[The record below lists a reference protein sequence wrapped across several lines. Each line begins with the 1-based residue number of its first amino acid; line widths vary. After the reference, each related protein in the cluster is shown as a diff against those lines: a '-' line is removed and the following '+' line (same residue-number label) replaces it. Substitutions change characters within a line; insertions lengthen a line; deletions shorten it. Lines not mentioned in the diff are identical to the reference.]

1 MNKEEILSKARKE
14 NKGVDAVEQAAKTE
28 AAKISMAVGAAAC
41 MLLNLLDRI
50 ILQTDVIGDTCWI
63 IYGIMV
69 STSLWVQG
77 AYLKCFRCLCGNL
90 SGGGYRSF
98 RFAGTFQTK
107 AALIIVQKE
116 KPGIFRTIRASLL
129 VFCIAGFLLF
139 FFFSPH
145 LAW

>member
-14 NKGVDAVEQAAKTE
+14 NKGMDAVEQAAKTE

-77 AYLKCFRCLCGNL
+77 AYLKKA
-90 SGGGYRSF
+90 GYF
-98 RFAGTFQTK
+98 IGA
-107 AALIIVQKE
+107 IITTVF
-116 KPGIFRTIRASLL
+116 IILL
-129 VFCIAGFLLF
+129 TVFLFLG
-139 FFFSPH
+139 
-145 LAW
+145 